1 MTTEH
6 FQVSVG
12 MEVLGAKTE
21 RVGQVKEV
29 RASDFLVERRL
40 QRDVYVPFAAIR
52 EVTGNQVVLTVTSDH
67 VDAIKWPHGEEGGD
81 TSAAGDS
88 DSSGPIVL

>member
-1 MTTEH
+1 MSTEH
-6 FQVSVG
+6 FQVSAG
-12 MEVLGAKTE
+12 MEVLGAEKE

-29 RASDFLVERRL
+29 RTSDFLVERSP

-52 EVTGNQVVLTVTSDH
+52 DVTGNQVVLTVTSDH
-67 VDAIKWPHGEEGGD
+67 VDALKWPQEEGRD

-88 DSSGPIVL
+88 DSSGPIEL

>member
-1 MTTEH
+1 MSTEH

-12 MEVLGAKTE
+12 MEVLGAEKE

-29 RASDFLVERRL
+29 RASDFLVERPL

-52 EVTGNQVVLTVTSDH
+52 DVTGNQVVLTVTSDH
-67 VDAIKWPHGEEGGD
+67 VDALKWPQEEGGD
-81 TSAAGDS
+81 TSAAGDG
-88 DSSGPIVL
+88 DSSGPIEL

>member
-1 MTTEH
+1 MSTEH
-6 FQVSVG
+6 FQVSAG
-12 MEVLGAKTE
+12 MEVLGAEKE

-29 RASDFLVERRL
+29 RAADFLVERRL

-52 EVTGNQVVLTVTSDH
+52 EVTGNQVVLTVMSNH
-67 VDAIKWPHGEEGGD
+67 VDAIKWPQEEGGD

>member
-1 MTTEH
+1 MSTEH
-6 FQVSVG
+6 FQVSAG
-12 MEVLGAKTE
+12 MEVLGAEKE

-29 RASDFLVERRL
+29 RTSDFLVERSL

-67 VDAIKWPHGEEGGD
+67 VDALKWPQEEGGD
-81 TSAAGDS
+81 TFAAGDG
-88 DSSGPIVL
+88 DSGGPIEL

>member
-1 MTTEH
+1 MSTEH

-12 MEVLGAKTE
+12 MDVFGAEKE

-29 RASDFLVERRL
+29 RARDFLVARPL

-52 EVTGNQVVLTVTSDH
+52 DVTGNQVVLTVTSDH
-67 VDAIKWPHGEEGGD
+67 VDALKWPQEEGGD
-81 TSAAGDS
+81 TSAAGDN
-88 DSSGPIVL
+88 DSSGPIEL

>member
-1 MTTEH
+1 MSTEH

-12 MEVLGAKTE
+12 MDVLGAEKE

-29 RASDFLVERRL
+29 RTSDFLVERSL

-52 EVTGNQVVLTVTSDH
+52 EVTGNHVVLTVTSDH
-67 VDAIKWPHGEEGGD
+67 VDALKWPQEGGGG
-81 TSAAGDS
+81 TSVAGDS
-88 DSSGPIVL
+88 DSSGPIEL

>member
-1 MTTEH
+1 MSTEH
-6 FQVSVG
+6 FQVSAG
-12 MEVLGAKTE
+12 MEVLGAEKE

-29 RASDFLVERRL
+29 RAADFLVERRL

-67 VDAIKWPHGEEGGD
+67 VDALKWPQEEGGD

-88 DSSGPIVL
+88 DSSGPIEL

>member
-1 MTTEH
+1 MATEH

-12 MEVLGAKTE
+12 MEVLGAEKE

-29 RASDFLVERRL
+29 CTSDFLVERSL

-67 VDAIKWPHGEEGGD
+67 VDALKWPHEEGKGA
-81 TSAAGDS
+81 SAAGDS

>member
-1 MTTEH
+1 MSTEH

-12 MEVLGAKTE
+12 MDVLGAEKE

-29 RASDFLVERRL
+29 RTSDFLVERSL

-52 EVTGNQVVLTVTSDH
+52 DVTGNQVMLTVTSDH
-67 VDAIKWPHGEEGGD
+67 VDALKWPQEKGGD
-81 TSAAGDS
+81 TSASGDGDS
-88 DSSGPIVL
+88 GGPIEL

>member
-1 MTTEH
+1 MSTEH

-12 MEVLGAKTE
+12 MDVLGAEKE

-29 RASDFLVERRL
+29 RTSDFLVERSL

-52 EVTGNQVVLTVTSDH
+52 DVTGNQVVLTVMSNH
-67 VDAIKWPHGEEGGD
+67 VDAIKWPQEEGGD

-88 DSSGPIVL
+88 DSSGPIEL

>member
-1 MTTEH
+1 MSTEH

-12 MEVLGAKTE
+12 MEVFGAETE
-21 RVGQVKEV
+21 RVGQVKEM
-29 RASDFLVERRL
+29 RASDFLVERPL

-52 EVTGNQVVLTVTSDH
+52 DVTGNQVVLTVTSDH
-67 VDAIKWPHGEEGGD
+67 VDALKWPQEEGGD

-88 DSSGPIVL
+88 DSSGPIEL

>member
-1 MTTEH
+1 MSTEH

-12 MEVLGAKTE
+12 MEVLGAEKE

-29 RASDFLVERRL
+29 RAADFLVARPL

-52 EVTGNQVVLTVTSDH
+52 EVTGNQVLLTVTADH
-67 VDAIKWPHGEEGGD
+67 VDAIKWPQEEEGGG
-81 TSAAGDS
+81 TAAAGDS
-88 DSSGPIVL
+88 DSSGPIEL

>member
-1 MTTEH
+1 MSTEH

-12 MEVLGAKTE
+12 MDVLGAEKE

-29 RASDFLVERRL
+29 RTSDFLVERPL

-67 VDAIKWPHGEEGGD
+67 VDAIKWPQEEGGD
-81 TSAAGDS
+81 TSAMGDS
-88 DSSGPIVL
+88 DSSGPIEL

>member
-1 MTTEH
+1 MSTEH

-12 MEVLGAKTE
+12 MEVLGAEKE

-29 RASDFLVERRL
+29 RASDFLVERPL

-67 VDAIKWPHGEEGGD
+67 VDALKWPQEERRD
-81 TSAAGDS
+81 TAAAGDS
-88 DSSGPIVL
+88 DSSGPIEL

>member
-12 MEVLGAKTE
+12 MEVLDAETE

-67 VDAIKWPHGEEGGD
+67 VDAIKWPHGEDGGD
-81 TSAAGDS
+81 ASAGGDS

>member
-1 MTTEH
+1 MSTEH

-12 MEVLGAKTE
+12 MDVLGAQEE

-29 RASDFLVERRL
+29 RTSDFLVARPL

-52 EVTGNQVVLTVTSDH
+52 DVTGNQVVLTVTSDH
-67 VDAIKWPHGEEGGD
+67 VDTLKWPQEEGTD
-81 TSAAGDS
+81 TSAAGES
-88 DSSGPIVL
+88 DSSGPIEL

>member
-1 MTTEH
+1 MSTEH

-12 MEVLGAKTE
+12 MEVLGAEKK

-29 RASDFLVERRL
+29 RASDFLVERSL

-52 EVTGNQVVLTVTSDH
+52 DVTGNQVVLTVTSDH
-67 VDAIKWPHGEEGGD
+67 VDALKWPQGEEGGD
-81 TSAAGDS
+81 TSAAGETG
-88 DSSGPIVL
+88 SSGPIEL

>member
-1 MTTEH
+1 MTAEH

-12 MEVLGAKTE
+12 MDVLDAEKE

-29 RASDFLVERRL
+29 RASDFLVERP
-40 QRDVYVPFAAIR
+40 QQGDVHVPFAAIR
-52 EVTGNQVVLTVTSDH
+52 EVTGNEVVLTVTSDR
-67 VDAIKWPHGEEGGD
+67 VDAIKWSHEEDGGD
-81 TSAAGDS
+81 ASAAGDS

>member
-1 MTTEH
+1 MATEH

-12 MEVLGAKTE
+12 MEVLDAETE

-29 RASDFLVERRL
+29 RASDFLVARPL

-52 EVTGNQVVLTVTSDH
+52 EVTGNQVVLTVASDH
-67 VDAIKWPHGEEGGD
+67 VDALRWPQEEGGD

-88 DSSGPIVL
+88 DSSGPIEL

>member
-12 MEVLGAKTE
+12 MEVLGAEKE

-29 RASDFLVERRL
+29 RASDFLDERRL

-52 EVTGNQVVLTVTSDH
+52 EVTGNEVVLTVTSDH
-67 VDAIKWPHGEEGGD
+67 VDAIKWPHQEEGGD
-81 TSAAGDS
+81 ASAGGDG

>member
-1 MTTEH
+1 MSTEH
-6 FQVSVG
+6 FQVSAG
-12 MEVLGAKTE
+12 MEVLGAEKE

-29 RASDFLVERRL
+29 RAADFLVERSL

-67 VDAIKWPHGEEGGD
+67 VDALKWPQEEGRD

-88 DSSGPIVL
+88 DSSGPIEL

>member
-1 MTTEH
+1 MSTEH

-12 MEVLGAKTE
+12 MEVLGAEKK

-29 RASDFLVERRL
+29 RASEFLVERSL

-52 EVTGNQVVLTVTSDH
+52 DVTGNQVVLTVTSDH
-67 VDAIKWPHGEEGGD
+67 VDALKWPQEGGGD
-81 TSAAGDS
+81 TSGAGDG
-88 DSSGPIVL
+88 DSSGPIEL

>member
-1 MTTEH
+1 MSTEH

-12 MEVLGAKTE
+12 MEVLGAEKE

-29 RASDFLVERRL
+29 RASDFLVERAL

-67 VDAIKWPHGEEGGD
+67 VDALKWPQEEGGD

-88 DSSGPIVL
+88 DSSGPIEL

>member
-1 MTTEH
+1 MSTEH
-6 FQVSVG
+6 FQVSAG
-12 MEVLGAKTE
+12 MEVLGAEKE

-29 RASDFLVERRL
+29 RTSDFLVERSL

-67 VDAIKWPHGEEGGD
+67 VDALKWPQEEGGGD
-81 TSAAGDS
+81 TSAAGDG
-88 DSSGPIVL
+88 DSSGPIEL

>member
-1 MTTEH
+1 MSTEH

-12 MEVLGAKTE
+12 MDVLGADQE

-29 RASDFLVERRL
+29 RASDFLVERPL

-52 EVTGNQVVLTVTSDH
+52 EVTGNQVVLTVTSEH
-67 VDAIKWPHGEEGGD
+67 VDALKWPQEEGRD
-81 TSAAGDS
+81 TSAAEDS
-88 DSSGPIVL
+88 DSSGPIEL

>member
-1 MTTEH
+1 MSTEH

-12 MEVLGAKTE
+12 MDVLGAEKE

-29 RASDFLVERRL
+29 RASDFLVARPL

-67 VDAIKWPHGEEGGD
+67 VDALKWPQEEEGGD
-81 TSAAGDS
+81 TSAAGGG
-88 DSSGPIVL
+88 DSSGPIEL

>member
-1 MTTEH
+1 MATEH

-12 MEVLGAKTE
+12 MEVLGAEKE

-29 RASDFLVERRL
+29 RAADFLVERPL

-52 EVTGNQVVLTVTSDH
+52 DVTGNQVVLTVTSDR
-67 VDAIKWPHGEEGGD
+67 VDAIKWPHEEGGD
-81 TSAAGDS
+81 GSNAGDS
-88 DSSGPIVL
+88 DSSGTIVL

>member
-1 MTTEH
+1 MSTEH

-12 MEVLGAKTE
+12 MEVLSAEKE

-29 RASDFLVERRL
+29 RASDFLVERSL

-52 EVTGNQVVLTVTSDH
+52 DVTGNQVVLTVMSNH
-67 VDAIKWPHGEEGGD
+67 VDAIKWPQEEGGD

>member
-1 MTTEH
+1 MSTEH

-12 MEVLGAKTE
+12 MDVLGAEKE

-29 RASDFLVERRL
+29 RTSDFLVERSL

-67 VDAIKWPHGEEGGD
+67 VDALKWPQEEGGD

-88 DSSGPIVL
+88 DSRGPIEL

>member
-1 MTTEH
+1 MSTEH

-12 MEVLGAKTE
+12 MDVLGAEKE

-29 RASDFLVERRL
+29 RASDFLVERPL

-67 VDAIKWPHGEEGGD
+67 VDAIKWPQEEGGD

-88 DSSGPIVL
+88 DSSGPIEL

>member
-1 MTTEH
+1 MATEH

-12 MEVLGAKTE
+12 MDVLGADQE

-29 RASDFLVERRL
+29 RASDFLVERPL

-52 EVTGNQVVLTVTSDH
+52 DVTGNQVVLTVTSDH
-67 VDAIKWPHGEEGGD
+67 VDALKWPQEEGGD

-88 DSSGPIVL
+88 DSSGPIEL

>member
-1 MTTEH
+1 MSTEH
-6 FQVSVG
+6 FQVSAG
-12 MEVLGAKTE
+12 MDVLGAEKE

-29 RASDFLVERRL
+29 RASDFLVERSL

-67 VDAIKWPHGEEGGD
+67 VDALKWPQEKGGG
-81 TSAAGDS
+81 TSAARDS
-88 DSSGPIVL
+88 DSSGPIEL

>member
-1 MTTEH
+1 MSTEH

-12 MEVLGAKTE
+12 MEVLGAEKE

-67 VDAIKWPHGEEGGD
+67 VDAIKWPHGEESRD
-81 TSAAGDS
+81 SSAAGDG
-88 DSSGPIVL
+88 DSNGPIVL

>member
-1 MTTEH
+1 MSTEH

-12 MEVLGAKTE
+12 MDVLGAEKE

-29 RASDFLVERRL
+29 RAADFLVARPL

-67 VDAIKWPHGEEGGD
+67 VDALKWPQEEGGD
-81 TSAAGDS
+81 TSAAGDG
-88 DSSGPIVL
+88 DSSGPIEL

>member
-1 MTTEH
+1 MSTEH

-12 MEVLGAKTE
+12 MDVLGADQE

-29 RASDFLVERRL
+29 RASDFLVERPL
-40 QRDVYVPFAAIR
+40 QRDVYVPRAAIR

-67 VDAIKWPHGEEGGD
+67 VDALKWPQEEGGD

-88 DSSGPIVL
+88 DSSGPIEL

>member
-1 MTTEH
+1 MSTEH

-12 MEVLGAKTE
+12 MEVLGAEKE

-29 RASDFLVERRL
+29 RAADFLVERRL

-52 EVTGNQVVLTVTSDH
+52 EVTGNQVVLTVMSNH
-67 VDAIKWPHGEEGGD
+67 VDAIKWPQEEGGD